1 MLDSEGNKVGTYSR
15 TCHMYK
21 IPEKELFSVNL
32 HIHCNHSKIKFYVAP
47 LMPSQ
52 RCYSTGHV
60 TSGCPSPSLKQNI
73 AMAYVTSEFSKR
85 GTPLQ
90 LQVYK
95 KLVGAEVVKMP
106 FVPTKYFFGN

>member
-21 IPEKELFSVNL
+21 IPEKELFSANL
-32 HIHCNHSKIKFYVAP
+32 HIIPLKLSFTTAP